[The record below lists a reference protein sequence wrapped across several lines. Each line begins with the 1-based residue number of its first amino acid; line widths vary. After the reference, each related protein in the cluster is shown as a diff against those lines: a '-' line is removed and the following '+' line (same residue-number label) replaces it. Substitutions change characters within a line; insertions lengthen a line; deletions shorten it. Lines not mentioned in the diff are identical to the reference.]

1 MDSNSQSVNTEEFP
15 CQRLA
20 DVVGTA
26 IAMLTLTLPMF
37 VIGHY
42 SSSNVQDNRQPLT
55 YNLQTTDD
63 NAELIK
69 SEISSIYK
77 MNQQASSLSK
87 EDYIDSGN

>member
-1 MDSNSQSVNTEEFP
+1 MDSNSQSANTEELP
-15 CQRLA
+15 SQRLA

-42 SSSNVQDNRQPLT
+42 SSSSFQGNRQPLT
-55 YNLQTTDD
+55 YNMQEAD
-63 NAELIK
+63 NDTELIK

-77 MNQQASSLSK
+77 MNKNDSDSSEK
-87 EDYIDSGN
+87 K

>member
-1 MDSNSQSVNTEEFP
+1 MDSTSQSANTEELP
-15 CQRLA
+15 SQRLA

-42 SSSNVQDNRQPLT
+42 SSSSAQNNRQPLT
-55 YNLQTTDD
+55 YNLQTTDND
-63 NAELIK
+63 TELIK

-77 MNQQASSLSK
+77 MNQEASSLSK
-87 EDYIDSGN
+87 KN

>member
-1 MDSNSQSVNTEEFP
+1 MDSNSQPANSEEFP
-15 CQRLA
+15 SQRLA

-42 SSSNVQDNRQPLT
+42 SSSSVQNNRQPLT

-63 NAELIK
+63 DTRLIK

-77 MNQQASSLSK
+77 MNQRASGSLK
-87 EDYIDSGN
+87 K

>member
-1 MDSNSQSVNTEEFP
+1 MDSNSQSANTEELP
-15 CQRLA
+15 SQRVA

-42 SSSNVQDNRQPLT
+42 SSSSVSDSRQPLT
-55 YNLQTTDD
+55 YNLQKTDND
-63 NAELIK
+63 TELIN

-77 MNQQASSLSK
+77 MNKDASQKSLK
-87 EDYIDSGN
+87 K

>member
-1 MDSNSQSVNTEEFP
+1 MDSNSQSANTEELP
-15 CQRLA
+15 SQRLA

-42 SSSNVQDNRQPLT
+42 SSSSFQGNRLPLT
-55 YNLQTTDD
+55 YNMQEAD
-63 NAELIK
+63 NDTELIK

-77 MNQQASSLSK
+77 MNKNASDLSEK
-87 EDYIDSGN
+87 K

>member
-1 MDSNSQSVNTEEFP
+1 MDSNSQSANTEELP
-15 CQRLA
+15 SQRLA

-42 SSSNVQDNRQPLT
+42 STSGVQSNRQPLT
-55 YNLQTTDD
+55 YNLQTTD
-63 NAELIK
+63 NETELIK

-77 MNQQASSLSK
+77 MNKEASGLSK
-87 EDYIDSGN
+87 KK

>member
-1 MDSNSQSVNTEEFP
+1 MDSNSQSANTEELP
-15 CQRLA
+15 SQRLA

-42 SSSNVQDNRQPLT
+42 SSSSVEDNRQPLT
-55 YNLQTTDD
+55 YNLQTTD
-63 NAELIK
+63 NHREEIK

-77 MNQQASSLSK
+77 MNQHASGLSK
-87 EDYIDSGN
+87 KE

>member
-1 MDSNSQSVNTEEFP
+1 MDSNSQSANTEELP
-15 CQRLA
+15 SQRVA

-42 SSSNVQDNRQPLT
+42 SSNSVESNRQPLT
-55 YNLQTTDD
+55 YNLQKADAD
-63 NAELIK
+63 NDAELIK

-77 MNQQASSLSK
+77 MNNDASSLSK
-87 EDYIDSGN
+87 EK

>member
-1 MDSNSQSVNTEEFP
+1 MDSNSQSANTEELP
-15 CQRLA
+15 SQRLA

-42 SSSNVQDNRQPLT
+42 SSSSLQGNRQPLT
-55 YNLQTTDD
+55 YNLQETDND
-63 NAELIK
+63 TELIK

-77 MNQQASSLSK
+77 MNKNASGLSK
-87 EDYIDSGN
+87 EK

>member
-1 MDSNSQSVNTEEFP
+1 MDSNSQSANTEEFP
-15 CQRLA
+15 SQRLA

-42 SSSNVQDNRQPLT
+42 SSSSVSDNRQPLT
-55 YNLQTTDD
+55 YNLQTTDND
-63 NAELIK
+63 TELIK

-77 MNQQASSLSK
+77 MNQDTPGLSK
-87 EDYIDSGN
+87 KE

>member
-1 MDSNSQSVNTEEFP
+1 MDSNSQSANIEELP
-15 CQRLA
+15 SQRLA

-42 SSSNVQDNRQPLT
+42 SSSSVQSNRQPLT
-55 YNLQTTDD
+55 YNLQTTD
-63 NAELIK
+63 NNTELRE

-77 MNQQASSLSK
+77 MNQNASGFSK
-87 EDYIDSGN
+87 KN

>member
-1 MDSNSQSVNTEEFP
+1 MDSNSQSANTEELP
-15 CQRLA
+15 SQRLA

-42 SSSNVQDNRQPLT
+42 SSSSVKDKRQPLT
-55 YNLQTTDD
+55 YNLQTTDND
-63 NAELIK
+63 TELIK

-77 MNQQASSLSK
+77 MNQDTSGLSK
-87 EDYIDSGN
+87 KE

>member
-1 MDSNSQSVNTEEFP
+1 MDSNSQPANSEEFP
-15 CQRLA
+15 SQRLA

-42 SSSNVQDNRQPLT
+42 SSSSVQSNRQPLT
-55 YNLQTTDD
+55 YNLQTTDND
-63 NAELIK
+63 TQLIN

-77 MNQQASSLSK
+77 MNKDASSLLK
-87 EDYIDSGN
+87 KN

>member
-1 MDSNSQSVNTEEFP
+1 MDSNSQSANTEELP
-15 CQRLA
+15 SQRLA

-42 SSSNVQDNRQPLT
+42 SSSSFQGNRQPLT
-55 YNLQTTDD
+55 YNLQETDND
-63 NAELIK
+63 TELIK

-77 MNQQASSLSK
+77 MNKNASDLSK
-87 EDYIDSGN
+87 EK

>member
-1 MDSNSQSVNTEEFP
+1 MDSNSQSANTEELP
-15 CQRLA
+15 SQRLA

-42 SSSNVQDNRQPLT
+42 SSSSVEDNRQPLT
-55 YNLQTTDD
+55 YNLQTTD
-63 NAELIK
+63 NHTEEIK

-77 MNQQASSLSK
+77 MNQHASGLSK
-87 EDYIDSGN
+87 KE

>member
-1 MDSNSQSVNTEEFP
+1 MDSNSQSANTEELP
-15 CQRLA
+15 SQRLA

-42 SSSNVQDNRQPLT
+42 SSSSFQGNRQPLT
-55 YNLQTTDD
+55 YNMQEAD
-63 NAELIK
+63 NDTELIK

-77 MNQQASSLSK
+77 MNQDTSGLSK
-87 EDYIDSGN
+87 KE

>member
-1 MDSNSQSVNTEEFP
+1 MDSNSQSANTEELP
-15 CQRLA
+15 SQRLA

-42 SSSNVQDNRQPLT
+42 SSSGVQNNRQPLT
-55 YNLQTTDD
+55 YNLQKTDND
-63 NAELIK
+63 TELIK

-77 MNQQASSLSK
+77 MNKDASDLSK
-87 EDYIDSGN
+87 KN

>member
-1 MDSNSQSVNTEEFP
+1 MDSNSQSANTEELP

-42 SSSNVQDNRQPLT
+42 SSNSVGENPQPLT
-55 YNLQTTDD
+55 YNLQTTDND
-63 NAELIK
+63 TELIK

-77 MNQQASSLSK
+77 MNQHASSLSK
-87 EDYIDSGN
+87 EN

>member
-1 MDSNSQSVNTEEFP
+1 MDSNSQSANTEEFP
-15 CQRLA
+15 YQRLA

-42 SSSNVQDNRQPLT
+42 SSINVQGKRQPLT

-63 NAELIK
+63 DAELIK

-77 MNQQASSLSK
+77 MNQQASSLMK